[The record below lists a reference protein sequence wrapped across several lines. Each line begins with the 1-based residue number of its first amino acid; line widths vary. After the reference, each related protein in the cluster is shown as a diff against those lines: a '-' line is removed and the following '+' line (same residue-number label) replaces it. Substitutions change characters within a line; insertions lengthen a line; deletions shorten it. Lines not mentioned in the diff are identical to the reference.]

1 LLKRGIAFE
10 ELDNG
15 FLSCE
20 DPEALQ
26 EICDQL
32 GPEQIQAFF
41 NKWQARLQ
49 VFAAIDTSQPVP
61 LPLAVAL
68 EQVEQAVA
76 ELVNHAH
83 LAPSAA

>member
-41 NKWQARLQ
+41 NLSITHISTTVGECGKLIPNR
-49 VFAAIDTSQPVP
+49 
-61 LPLAVAL
+61 
-68 EQVEQAVA
+68 E
-76 ELVNHAH
+76 
-83 LAPSAA
+83 